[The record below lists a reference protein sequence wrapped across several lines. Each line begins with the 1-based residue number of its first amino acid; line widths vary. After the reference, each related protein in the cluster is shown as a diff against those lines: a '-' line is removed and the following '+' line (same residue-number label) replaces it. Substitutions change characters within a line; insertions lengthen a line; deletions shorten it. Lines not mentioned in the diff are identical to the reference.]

1 MTKRIRLFVI
11 LITLI
16 AGNSTEISAQL
27 ISGPMLGY
35 AEQQEVCIWLEAG
48 PASREL
54 AIRYWPVSEKEKV
67 SEARRLLTNTGSNQP
82 VHIVL
87 SGLQQAT
94 GYEYAV
100 YLDGKQQ
107 QAERPL
113 RFRTRQTWAKWSKPK
128 PLDFS
133 FLIGSCVY
141 LNDSAYDRPAASPY
155 GQDPSILQTMAK
167 TPADF
172 MIWTGDNLYY
182 READWTSRSGIY
194 RRNSVSRSN
203 GFMQELL
210 SVRPNYAI
218 WDDHDYGPNDANSS
232 FELKHITREAFIQYW
247 ANKTYGEN
255 NQGIYSKFSVQDAEF
270 FLLDDRWFRDANQ
283 KPDSING
290 KPNPE
295 KQYLG
300 EQQLKWLKNALISSE
315 YPFKF
320 IINGNQV
327 TNGMADKECMS
338 HFPADYLDLMQF
350 IQANKING
358 VVFISGDRHF
368 TELLKTDRDKS
379 YPLYEYTSSP
389 ISSGPFKKITESP
402 EAGNPLRVAGSLYAD
417 NNFGRISLSGSG
429 KERNILIET
438 LDRNGKIVFSYT
450 ISATEIGN

>member
-1 MTKRIRLFVI
+1 MNKGKRLIFLVVI
-11 LITLI
+11 LLTNFCVR
-16 AGNSTEISAQL
+16 GTAQL
-27 ISGPMLGY
+27 VSGPMLGY
-35 AEQQEVCIWLEAG
+35 VEQQEVCIWLEAG
-48 PASREL
+48 ASSREI

-67 SEARRLLTNTGSNQP
+67 SEARRLLTNPGSNQP

-87 SGLQQAT
+87 TGLQQAT

-100 YLDGKQQ
+100 YLDGKLQQ
-107 QAERPL
+107 TEGAL
-113 RFRTRQTWAKWSKPK
+113 RFRTRQTWAKWSKVK

-141 LNDSAYDRPAASPY
+141 LNDSAYDRPATKPY
-155 GQDPSILQTMAK
+155 GQDPSILKTMAK

-218 WDDHDYGPNDANSS
+218 WDDHDFGPNDANSS

-283 KPDSING
+283 KPDSIDG

-295 KQYLG
+295 KRYLG
-300 EQQLKWLKNALISSE
+300 EQQLNWLKNALISSE

-320 IINGNQV
+320 IINGNQI

-338 HFPADYLDLMQF
+338 HFPADYLELMEF
-350 IQANKING
+350 IGSNKING
-358 VVFISGDRHF
+358 VFFISGDRHF
-368 TELLKTDRDKS
+368 TELLKTNREKK
-379 YPLYEYTSSP
+379 YPLYEYTNSPVSSDAYR
-389 ISSGPFKKITESP
+389 KITESS
-402 EAGNPLRVAGSLYAD
+402 EAANPLRVQGSLYAD
-417 NNFGRISLSGSG
+417 NTYGRISLSGSG
-429 KERNILIET
+429 KERSIQVET
-438 LDRNGKIVFSYT
+438 LDRNGKVVFSHT
-450 ISATEIGN
+450 ILATELGY